1 VLLLGKQEMDDKS
14 VISFVYG
21 LPESFLLPTV
31 IGGFCTNV
39 EVEAREVSSSSV
51 DTDSISLRQED
62 MDDGFFFSFSV
73 SFGCGF
79 PSVSFFSLEYLVL
92 F

>member
-21 LPESFLLPTV
+21 LPKSFLFPTV

-39 EVEAREVSSSSV
+39 EVEAREISSSSV
-51 DTDSISLRQED
+51 DTDSISLAKKTWTTD
-62 MDDGFFFSFSV
+62 FSF
-73 SFGCGF
+73 
-79 PSVSFFSLEYLVL
+79 L
-92 F
+92 FQFLSDVAF